1 MTETTTNPKAE
12 LTAMQ
17 AVADAIAGLDTTVA
31 ERVLRWALES
41 HGIAGARKESPAGQG
56 AENNGS
62 GPKFATLSELH
73 DAASPETDADR
84 ALVGGYW
91 FQFIE
96 NQPDFGSQQVNT
108 ALKNLGH
115 TVANITSAF
124 NNLKNR
130 KPAPVVQM
138 KKAGTTKQARKTYKL
153 TVA

>member
-17 AVADAIAGLDTTVA
+17 AVADAIAGLDATVA

-41 HGIAGARKESPAGQG
+41 HGIASARKESPAGQG

-62 GPKFATLSELH
+62 APRFESLAELH

-115 TVANITSAF
+115 PVANITSDTADGPMV
-124 NNLKNR
+124 LLDLTR
-130 KPAPVVQM
+130 AKPRVRTLANGVNP
-138 KKAGTTKQARKTYKL
+138 AWASS
-153 TVA
+153 